1 MSGADAATFKSVGGG
16 YAKDAD
22 AVYYNGRR
30 MEGAHVQSF
39 KYIGRGV
46 ARDKRH
52 TYIDGVPAE

>member
-1 MSGADAATFKSVGGG
+1 
-16 YAKDAD
+16 
-22 AVYYNGRR
+22 

-46 ARDKRH
+46 ARDKHH